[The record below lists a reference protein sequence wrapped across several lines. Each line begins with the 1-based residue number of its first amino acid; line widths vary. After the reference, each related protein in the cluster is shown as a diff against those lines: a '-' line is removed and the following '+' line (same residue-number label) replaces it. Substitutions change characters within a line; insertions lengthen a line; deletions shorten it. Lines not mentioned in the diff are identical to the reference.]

1 MRDHSKV
8 APVRCYDRTTVKDAR
23 DTPGWVRILTRVGVP
38 KAQRQRFATLL
49 KEYDHGYD
57 SFGAH
62 RDGAAF
68 AHAFT
73 RFLYERWFRV
83 QSHGHENIP
92 ASGPVIIAANHS
104 GTLPFDAMMIYA
116 DLLRRT
122 DPPRLPR
129 AIADSFVAGLPW
141 VGLLFAR
148 AGVVGGARRNVEHLL
163 RRDELVVVFPEG
175 VPGISKR
182 YAQRYRL
189 QTWRGGHAELA
200 IRFGATVVPTALIG
214 AEEQMPQVARLP
226 VSLFGAPFLP
236 IPATPVPL
244 PVRYHIHYG
253 KPIRFDLPKSA
264 SDDPSAIADAS
275 AQVRDAVRDL
285 LDEGLRQRKG
295 RFV

>member
-1 MRDHSKV
+1 MLTFGTVRD
-8 APVRCYDRTTVKDAR
+8 TR
-23 DTPGWVRILTRVGVP
+23 DTPGWVRFLTRVGVP
-38 KAQRQRFATLL
+38 KAQRRRFETLL
-49 KEYDHGYD
+49 EEYHHGYD

-62 RDGAAF
+62 REGAAF

-73 RFLYERWFRV
+73 NFLYERWFRV
-83 QSHGHENIP
+83 LSQGHENIP

-141 VGLLFAR
+141 IGLLFAR

-163 RRDELVVVFPEG
+163 RNDELIVVFPEG

-182 YAQRYRL
+182 YSQRYQL
-189 QTWRGGHAELA
+189 QNWRGGHAELA

-226 VSLFGAPFLP
+226 ISLFGAPFLP

-253 KPIRFDLPKSA
+253 EPIRFDLPQSA
-264 SDDPSAIADAS
+264 SDDPEAIADAS
-275 AQVRDAVRDL
+275 AQVRDAVSAL
-285 LDEGLRQRKG
+285 LDDGLRQRSG
-295 RFV
+295 RFR